1 MSDDFKML
9 SAVPMMQPR
18 RVITRSFTNQ
28 STEYTIRI
36 TRPIGEIDEFEEEI
50 MALEEATENDIVMVQ
65 LSSPGGSLETCDFL
79 CRRINECAAP
89 VFVEIG
95 LTCASAASAMCL
107 QADDWKIHDSS
118 TMMVHACS
126 YSPGYGKESDVRSS
140 VENTARINKE
150 WVERTYKGFLT
161 DDELEKVLDG
171 KDLYFY
177 ADDLRERLPAY
188 RDFREEMEQCLN
200 PDCTECSLEQDSI
213 PSIDSI
219 IETAVASGLE
229 QGLAAVLKKY
239 ELVERPKKS
248 SRAKNPTTERVDK
261 KLKEDLTSAIE
272 EKKPSTKTKK
282 ALDEAKLIK
291 ENVETSIPPL
301 TKEEHEAIR
310 KVSPVSDLPDE
321 RMTRKLE

>member
-1 MSDDFKML
+1 MTDDFKVL

-50 MALEEATENDIVMVQ
+50 MALEEATENDIVMIQ

-95 LTCASAASAMCL
+95 LTCASAASAICL
-107 QADDWKIHDSS
+107 QADDWKILDSS

-150 WVERTYKGFLT
+150 WVERTYNGFLT
-161 DDELEKVLDG
+161 SDELEKVLDG

-177 ADDLRERLPAY
+177 ADDLRERLPKY
-188 RDFREEMEQCLN
+188 REYRMELKQETQQGCSCGECGLDNEEPFDLM
-200 PDCTECSLEQDSI
+200 SV
-213 PSIDSI
+213 IDQQ
-219 IETAVASGLE
+219 VASGVEKAL
-229 QGLAAVLKKY
+229 GNILKKY
-239 ELVERPKKS
+239 ELVEKPK
-248 SRAKNPTTERVDK
+248 P
-261 KLKEDLTSAIE
+261 
-272 EKKPSTKTKK
+272 EKKPRVK
-282 ALDEAKLIK
+282 AEAK
-291 ENVETSIPPL
+291 VQ
-301 TKEEHEAIR
+301 EE
-310 KVSPVSDLPDE
+310 
-321 RMTRKLE
+321 